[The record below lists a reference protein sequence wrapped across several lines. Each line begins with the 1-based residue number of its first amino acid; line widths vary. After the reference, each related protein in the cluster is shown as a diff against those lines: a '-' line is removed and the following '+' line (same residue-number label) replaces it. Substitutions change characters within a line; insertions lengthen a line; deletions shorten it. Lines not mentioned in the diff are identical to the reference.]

1 MHKYVIKRLLMMIPV
16 LLCVA
21 FVIYAIMN
29 VAEGDPIYSV
39 VSADATEAQI
49 EAAREELGLNGT
61 LLERYFRYVKGMLTG
76 DLGTSYVSKRDV
88 MQTYLERLPN
98 TLKLASVTMVVALAI
113 SIPLGIIAAVNQ
125 NSIKDTIAMV
135 LALLGLSMPNFWLG
149 LLLIMLFSLKLGWLP
164 SGGYEN
170 GMLSLILPAFTIG
183 AGLAAFM
190 TRSTR
195 SSMLDVIRQDYLR
208 MARAKGVSERKVIR
222 KHALRNAL
230 IPIITVFGVQFSNVL
245 GGSVL
250 AETVFAWPGVG
261 RLVVDAIDQR
271 DIPMVTGALVMTTMI
286 VSIVN
291 LLIDIVYAFVDPRI
305 KSAEHEV
312 RRESCGKYE
321 TQSLAEVQKTQYLRL
336 HLAALRKN
344 KGAIVGMIL
353 LVVIIIIALVSPYIF
368 NYETDVIAN
377 NVKER
382 MQHPSS
388 EHWFGTDDLGRDIF
402 ARVCYGAR
410 YSLAVGLVAVARSRS
425 SWRHAR
431 RGSGLCRRRV

>member
-1 MHKYVIKRLLMMIPV
+1 M
-16 LLCVA
+16 A

-29 VAEGDPIYSV
+29 VAEGDPVYSV

-305 KSAEHEV
+305 KS
-312 RRESCGKYE
+312 
-321 TQSLAEVQKTQYLRL
+321 QYT
-336 HLAALRKN
+336 K
-344 KGAIVGMIL
+344 
-353 LVVIIIIALVSPYIF
+353 
-368 NYETDVIAN
+368 
-377 NVKER
+377 
-382 MQHPSS
+382 
-388 EHWFGTDDLGRDIF
+388 
-402 ARVCYGAR
+402 
-410 YSLAVGLVAVARSRS
+410 
-425 SWRHAR
+425 
-431 RGSGLCRRRV
+431 